1 MSPLNSLSVSLS
13 RKLDFPAPAS
23 PAKTRRYIGAGSSV
37 SSMSASNGFKHA
49 SKNNKYKQNHVEIIL
64 VCDIKLY
71 TVRSKRE
78 SVCVSVCVFF
88 FYP

>member
-37 SSMSASNGFKHA
+37 SSMSASKGFVNGTKD
-49 SKNNKYKQNHVEIIL
+49 NKLTQFYVGIIL
-64 VCDIKLY
+64 VCGIYYKD
-71 TVRSKRE
+71 SKQ
-78 SVCVSVCVFF
+78 
-88 FYP
+88 